1 MDALSKAIG
10 KKDHPGRVR
19 GIGGVNI
26 GIEKIFGKA
35 SHKGLKDSNAVIE
48 DLSTQL

>member
-19 GIGGVNI
+19 GISGVNV
-26 GIEKIFGKA
+26 GIEKVFGKA
-35 SHKGLKDSNAVIE
+35 SHKHLKDTNDVIE
-48 DLSTQL
+48 DLSTQI